1 MKTWLADRS
10 PWVLAASLGL
20 NLFFVG
26 LIGATVSFGL
36 MRGPSGPPAVQL
48 MMKQAGPE
56 AAPLFE
62 QALNDRQ
69 AEIRQARADYRR
81 AKSELKT
88 ALTAETVDREALRAA
103 LEGRTA
109 ASSAVHAELNAVF
122 LHVAPNLPLETRER
136 LVRHSKRRNPRR

>member
-10 PWVLAASLGL
+10 PWALAASLGV

-26 LIGATVSFGL
+26 LIGATVAFGA
-36 MRGPSGPPAVQL
+36 MRGPSGPPAVKW

-62 QALNDRQ
+62 QALNERQ
-69 AEIRQARADYRR
+69 TEIQQARANYRR
-81 AKSELKT
+81 AKAELKT
-88 ALTAETVDREALRAA
+88 ALTTDIVDQDALRLA

-109 ASSAVHAELNAVF
+109 ARSAVHAEMNEVF
-122 LHVAPNLPLETRER
+122 LKVASNLPLETRER
-136 LVRHSKRRNPRR
+136 LVKHSKRQNPRR